1 MSLAEAAAAY
11 TPITVMLSPSKHLV
25 AARHLR
31 SFLNFLGRFRAH
43 LCDGTGRPLGWWD
56 SVLVAEREPE
66 SSEEEESGMS
76 AATVSQAYPPS
87 TGSSYTQRYEDVRPG
102 ANAWRHRL
110 HPRTNKSN

>member
-1 MSLAEAAAAY
+1 
-11 TPITVMLSPSKHLV
+11 
-25 AARHLR
+25 
-31 SFLNFLGRFRAH
+31 
-43 LCDGTGRPLGWWD
+43 
-56 SVLVAEREPE
+56 
-66 SSEEEESGMS
+66 MS